1 MLVLWCLGA
10 GVAGA
15 ETVYV
20 TDVLRLRLQA
30 EPTDASAVVTTMDS
44 GDRLEMVEKAGFYAL
59 VKTEDGQEGW
69 AKATYLV
76 SEKPARAQLA
86 EVQAELEKL
95 RASTAPAQEQLRE
108 LRAKVEA
115 LSQESAARQQ
125 EAEAGAQRVAEL
137 EAQNQEYAERLSI
150 GGWRV
155 PWRWA
160 AAAMA
165 LTLVGGLLAGTWWFD
180 YRSRKRH
187 GGLRIY

>member
-1 MLVLWCLGA
+1 MLVLCCLGVN
-10 GVAGA
+10 VALA

-30 EPTDASAVVTTMDS
+30 EPTDASAVVTTMGS
-44 GDRLEMVEKAGFYAL
+44 GDRLELVEKAGFYAL

-86 EVQAELEKL
+86 ETQAELEKL
-95 RASTAPAQEQLRE
+95 RASTAPAQQQLRE
-108 LRAKVEA
+108 LRAKVDSLTE
-115 LSQESAARQQ
+115 ESAALHL
-125 EAEAGAQRVAEL
+125 EADAREKRLAEL

-160 AAAMA
+160 AGAMA
-165 LTLVGGLLAGTWWFD
+165 VALLGGLFAGTWWFD

-187 GGLRIY
+187 GGFRIY